1 MCTPEEFAAL
11 SDAGEGLEN
20 RLYEAAR
27 RETSP
32 EAVAM
37 AAKSKRYA
45 LSRLRRMTMAAAL
58 GLRREDAQEL
68 PPYIRVLTM
77 DDRGKAL
84 LRRMSKTAVL
94 PLIVKPAAV
103 RELDDVCRRVFD
115 LGSSAHDLY
124 VLGYSR
130 PEERRGGA
138 DWRATPYIQ

>member
-1 MCTPEEFAAL
+1 MMDREWTAILARYGQNVVLHRDGGKVQLRAFLQPVL
-11 SDAGEGLEN
+11 DQRGEQ
-20 RLYEAAR
+20 
-27 RETSP
+27 
-32 EAVAM
+32 AVP
-37 AAKSKRYA
+37 
-45 LSRLRRMTMAAAL
+45 TAL
-58 GLRREDAQEL
+58 GLRRGDAQEL
-68 PPYIRVLTM
+68 PPYIRVLAM

-84 LRRMSKTAVL
+84 LRRMSKTAAL

-124 VLGYSR
+124 VLGCSR